1 MADKIDPHTIFSHW
15 KQMMPP
21 EELIL
26 AYSLYSSGDVVRA
39 NDLLAKYGLPPAVLA
54 EMKYV
59 HVWSVHSYLAD
70 PANCDIH
77 KPPEQWNVAAVI
89 PVRGG
94 SRGIPRK
101 ALASLAGRPLLEH
114 AIEKCRRSRYI
125 KRVIVSTD
133 DEEIADAAR
142 RAGAETPY
150 LRPRELSSDRATLK
164 DVLRFALYWLEVQEH
179 YFHDFLFMVS
189 ATHPLCP
196 AEEMDRA
203 LERLF
208 QSDAKNLASVVER
221 MEEGKEFF
229 NPEGEVILIPKET
242 GPLYGQ
248 CGAFALWSRH
258 PTYYLPQALYQS
270 LFGAVP
276 HSLPYVLCPEHGL
289 DIDTPFDLK
298 LCENWL
304 MRGDLIRVLAP
315 ADIDTLWDTPS
326 MHKSLQNSSLG
337 AVMWIE
343 EYPEEYVFGSKPV
356 LFHTL
361 DAILDSGCFG
371 MVVLAGTTAVSEALA
386 KKSGMPL
393 CRKQPFN
400 RNGRLNLD
408 AQSEL
413 WRILGPNIK
422 DTVLINGHAPLL
434 DAALIR
440 KFIEHYERMGQK
452 GCRSVS
458 EPKTNPYWL
467 KYIKNDQIYN
477 VLEKNIGFRQ
487 ELPQIEYVDEVL
499 TAYGAG
505 RGERF
510 ESLFHIPQDKAV
522 IVRGRLDLIR
532 AVTIAQE
539 KEASQER
546 LTIPP

>member
-1 MADKIDPHTIFSHW
+1 VAKKIDPHAIFSHW

-26 AYSLYSSGDVVRA
+26 AYSLYSRGDVVTA
-39 NDLLAKYGLPPAVLA
+39 NDLLARYGVPPGVLA

-59 HVWSVHSYLAD
+59 HVWDVHSYLAD

-77 KPPEQWNVAAVI
+77 KPPEKWNVAAVI

-101 ALASLAGRPLLEH
+101 ALAPLAGRPLLEH

-133 DEEIADAAR
+133 DEEMADAAR

-150 LRPRELSSDRATLK
+150 LRPRELSTDRATLK
-164 DVLRFALYWLEVQEH
+164 DVHRFALYWLEVQEH

-208 QSDAKNLASVVER
+208 QSDADTLAAVVER
-221 MEEGKEFF
+221 TEKGREFF
-229 NPEGEVILIPKET
+229 NPEGEPILIPKET

-258 PTYYLPQALYQS
+258 PTYYLPQALYQQ

-276 HSLPYVLCPEHGL
+276 HSLPYVICPEYGL

-298 LCENWL
+298 LSENWL
-304 MRGDLIRVLAP
+304 RRGDLIGVLTP
-315 ADIDTLWDTPS
+315 ADIDTLWDNAS
-326 MHKSLQNSSLG
+326 MDKSLRNSSLG

-361 DAILDSGCFG
+361 EAIVGSGCFG
-371 MVVLAGTTAVSEALA
+371 RVVLAGTTAVSEALA

-400 RNGRLNLD
+400 RNGQLNPD
-408 AQSEL
+408 ARSEL
-413 WRILGPNIK
+413 WRILGPNAK

-434 DAALIR
+434 DAAFIR
-440 KFIEHYERMGQK
+440 KFIEHYERMGRK

-458 EPKTNPYWL
+458 EPKINPYWL
-467 KYIKNDQIYN
+467 KYIKNDQIHT

-487 ELPQIEYVDEVL
+487 ELPQIEYADGVLAAYSVD
-499 TAYGAG
+499 
-505 RGERF
+505 RGEGF
-510 ESLFHIPQDKAV
+510 ESLFHLPQDRAV
-522 IVRGRLDLIR
+522 VIRCRLDLIR
-532 AVTIAQE
+532 AITIAQQ
-539 KEASQER
+539 KGIPQGR
-546 LTIPP
+546 LTIHP